1 MTRPKSVA
9 IALLGGAV
17 LVGALLGFTA
27 DRIVLR
33 EQLCEERWEQGR
45 LRNRLADELS
55 LTDEQRLAVDG
66 ALDRRNER
74 MRAIMEPVRP
84 QLDSAVEHTRDEI
97 RQLLTP
103 AQRAQFERLL
113 DDGDDR
119 DRKQTESRKSEST
132 R

>member
-9 IALLGGAV
+9 FALLGGA
-17 LVGALLGFTA
+17 LVMGALLGFTA
-27 DRIVLR
+27 DRVVLR
-33 EQLCEERWEQGR
+33 EQLCERRWEQGR
-45 LRNRLADELS
+45 LRNRLADELA
-55 LTDEQRLAVDG
+55 LTEAQRVAVDA

-74 MRAIMEPVRP
+74 IRVLLQPVRP
-84 QLDSAVEHTRDEI
+84 QMDSAVEQARDEI

-119 DRKQTESRKSEST
+119 DRSQKESRKSEST